1 MRFLSIL
8 YFVATLTV
16 CGLTAAP
23 ALGQEPV
30 PPQPAPP
37 RPAPPQPAPP
47 PPPQGSTT
55 ANDWLTREKLLGDWG
70 GARTELGNKGVRLG
84 ADFTQFFEWAP
95 EGDDDRGFDYG
106 GHLDF
111 RLVSDLTNYV
121 AKGLSV
127 TSHVEFRYGDTP
139 LLAGGTLVP
148 TSAAMLFPE
157 AEGEHIDLSS
167 LYGSYLFSPNFVLNF
182 GRFDMVDLYV
192 KPFTGGEGL
201 DKFMNM
207 AFVAPP
213 MWARTIPP
221 VTEGVIG
228 AFLKNSEPLVTLGL
242 IGSTEDGFFDNGATV
257 MWDVRL
263 PFHPFD
269 LPGQYSVGGEFSSI
283 TATSLD
289 QTKLALLPPLNIPL
303 AEEEGA
309 WTLNVTA
316 HQYLTYDEGTKR
328 GWGTFGMFGV
338 TDGNPNFVDVFAHA
352 GFAGNVP
359 LRGRER
365 DTFGLGYY
373 YSGVS
378 DDLQNTLEPL
388 IRMRKEQGF
397 EIFYS
402 FAATGWSKLTA
413 DLQFVD
419 PFLLGSETRL
429 FFSVRWKIEI

>member
-1 MRFLSIL
+1 MRSLSLTHIVGSVFL
-8 YFVATLTV
+8 V
-16 CGLTAAP
+16 GLAAGP
-23 ALGQEPV
+23 APGQEPA
-30 PPQPAPP
+30 QPA
-37 RPAPPQPAPP
+37 APPQP
-47 PPPQGSTT
+47 T
-55 ANDWLTREKLLGDWG
+55 AVNDWFTREKLLGDWG
-70 GARTELGNKGVRLG
+70 GTRTELGNKGLALG

-106 GHLDF
+106 GRLDF
-111 RLVSDLTNYV
+111 RVRSDLSNYV
-121 AKGLSV
+121 AKGLSA
-127 TSHVEFRYGDTP
+127 TSHVQFRYGDTP
-139 LLAGGTLVP
+139 LLAGGTLLP

-157 AEGEHIDLSS
+157 ADGEEIRITS
-167 LYGSYLFSPNFVLNF
+167 LFGSYLFSPNFILNF
-182 GRFDMVDLYV
+182 GRFNTVDLYV

-207 AFVAPP
+207 AFVGPP
-213 MWARTIPP
+213 IWARTIPP
-221 VTEGVIG
+221 VAEGVIG
-228 AFLKNSEPLVTLGL
+228 AFLKNFEPVVTLGL
-242 IGSTEDGFFDNGATV
+242 IESTEDGFFDNGATV

-263 PFHPFD
+263 PVHPFK
-269 LPGQYSVGGEFSSI
+269 LPGQYSVGGEVSSI

-289 QTKLALLPPLNIPL
+289 QTKFALLPPLNVPL

-316 HQYLTYDEGTKR
+316 HQYIAYDETTKR
-328 GWGTFGMFGV
+328 GWGAFGLFGV

-373 YSGVS
+373 YSGLS

-388 IRMRKEQGF
+388 IRIRKEQGF
-397 EIFYS
+397 EIYYT
-402 FAATGWSKLTA
+402 FAPTGWSKLTA
-413 DLQFVD
+413 DLQLVD